1 MTTSD
6 LPDAPTISEA
16 VDWYLTVRD
25 SELSRQTLRAH
36 RSRLGH
42 LVRWANNEDTPTDAA
57 ELTPRQLY
65 AYRQWRQQDG
75 NLSPLTLQTQLSTL
89 RVFVRTL
96 EHVGVVPEGRHETI
110 ELPEVANGEGVRE
123 TMLNAD
129 TAAAIDA
136 YLRQYEYA
144 SVEHV
149 YWTLLYQTGCRMGA
163 ARAVDV
169 GDVSISDQT
178 ITFRHRPA
186 DGTDQQRGRT
196 IPPNTDTTRD
206 GVAIDTPLKNGTTGE
221 RHVAINDA
229 TTALLDDYIND
240 TRPSYEES
248 DGRQPLLTTHH
259 GRPDTSTLRRW
270 IYRWTQPCQRG
281 EDCPHGTNAQACET
295 AGYTNT
301 PSGCPSIV
309 SPHAIRK
316 LVVVNY
322 KRDEVPTKYIEDRCN
337 VSEDVIDKH
346 YDMRDER
353 EKTEQRRD
361 YFG

>member
-1 MTTSD
+1 MTVSD
-6 LPDAPTISEA
+6 LPDDPTISEA
-16 VDWYLTVRD
+16 VEWYLTVRD

-42 LVRWANNEDTPTDAA
+42 LVRWSNADDTPTKAA

-75 NLSPLTLQTQLSTL
+75 DLSSLTLQTQLSTL

-96 EHVGVVPEGRHETI
+96 EHVGVVPEGRHEAI
-110 ELPEVANGEGVRE
+110 ELSEVANGDGVRE
-123 TMLNAD
+123 TMLDAD
-129 TAAAIDA
+129 TAAQIDA
-136 YLRQYEYA
+136 YLRDYEYA

-169 GDVSISDQT
+169 GDVSVSNQT

-186 DGTDQQRGRT
+186 NDG
-196 IPPNTDTTRD
+196 
-206 GVAIDTPLKNGTTGE
+206 GVDTPLKNGTTGE
-221 RHVAINDA
+221 RHVAINNA
-229 TTALLDDYIND
+229 TTSLLDDYISD
-240 TRPSYEES
+240 TRPSYEEP
-248 DGRQPLLTTHH
+248 DGRQPLLTTQH

-270 IYRWTQPCQRG
+270 VYRWTQPCQRG
-281 EDCPHGTNAQACET
+281 IECPHGTSEQECET